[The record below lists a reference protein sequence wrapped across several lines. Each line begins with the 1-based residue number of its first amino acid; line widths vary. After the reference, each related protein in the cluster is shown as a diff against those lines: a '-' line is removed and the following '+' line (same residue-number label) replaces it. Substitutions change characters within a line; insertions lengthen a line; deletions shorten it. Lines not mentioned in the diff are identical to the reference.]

1 VTGRLV
7 LTALGALIFG
17 YGLWALYSGR
27 VLITWGRFADRP
39 DAIYWITV
47 ACLLLLGGA
56 NVMAGLRQLF
66 R

>member
-1 VTGRLV
+1 MTGRLV

-39 DAIYWITV
+39 DALYWITV
-47 ACLLLLGGA
+47 ACLLLLGGM
-56 NVMAGLRQLF
+56 NVLAGLKRLLG
-66 R
+66 